1 VIKPSITLQELR
13 RRIYRKAKAEKQWR
27 FWGLYVHVT
36 KRETLTAAYQEAKAN
51 DGSPGIDEAS
61 FQSIEERGVE
71 KFLAE
76 IRGEL
81 LAGRYKPSKNR
92 RVEIPKGNGKTR
104 RLGIPTIKDRVV
116 QGALKLILEPIF
128 EADFHQSSYAYRP
141 KRTAHQALDRVV
153 HGLIQGLTQ
162 VIDVDLKSYFDN
174 IRHHL
179 VLRKL
184 AGRVKDPAILH
195 LIKQILKANGKRGVP
210 QGGVLSPLLA
220 NLYLND
226 LDKAMEEEMV
236 KRRRE
241 GKWERVI
248 YTRYADDMVVL
259 VDGYPQWRP
268 QVCVIKQRMEEELK
282 KVDVEINKEKTR
294 VVDFGT
300 GGSFGFLGFDLR
312 EARNRLGKR
321 FLLRTP
327 MKKKQSELVRRIG
340 RILKFSRHRKLKDV
354 LELIRP
360 IIVGWVNYFRVGN
373 SRRAFDW
380 IRFEMMKKI
389 RRFAMKQ
396 KGRPGCGWK
405 RWSNETI
412 YKEWGLVNNYTV
424 RYFYR
429 SPAKVL
435 PAARQIASYERRAQ
449 ESRMTERVTSGLMR
463 RGLETDLR

>member
-1 VIKPSITLQELR
+1 MRMERRGHAEFDSFDRKVRQGGMIKPSVNLQELR

-128 EADFHQSSYAYRP
+128 EADFHQGSFAYRP

-153 HGLIQGLTQ
+153 HGLVQGLTQ
-162 VIDVDLKSYFDN
+162 VVDVDLKSYFDN
-174 IRHHL
+174 VRHHHL
-179 VLRKL
+179 LQKL
-184 AGRVKDPAILH
+184 AKRVQDPEVLH
-195 LIKQILKANGKRGVP
+195 LVKQILKANGNRGVP

-220 NLYLND
+220 NVYLNE
-226 LDKAMEEEMV
+226 LDEAMEEEGN
-236 KRRRE
+236 KRRRG

-259 VDGYPQWRP
+259 IDGYPQWQP
-268 QVCVIKQRMEEELK
+268 HVAVIRMRLEVELK
-282 KVDVEINKEKTR
+282 KVE
-294 VVDFGT
+294 VVLIGV
-300 GGSFGFLGFDLR
+300 
-312 EARNRLGKR
+312 KM
-321 FLLRTP
+321 LL
-327 MKKKQSELVRRIG
+327 V
-340 RILKFSRHRKLKDV
+340 
-354 LELIRP
+354 
-360 IIVGWVNYFRVGN
+360 
-373 SRRAFDW
+373 
-380 IRFEMMKKI
+380 
-389 RRFAMKQ
+389 
-396 KGRPGCGWK
+396 
-405 RWSNETI
+405 
-412 YKEWGLVNNYTV
+412 
-424 RYFYR
+424 
-429 SPAKVL
+429 
-435 PAARQIASYERRAQ
+435 
-449 ESRMTERVTSGLMR
+449 ESRL
-463 RGLETDLR
+463 